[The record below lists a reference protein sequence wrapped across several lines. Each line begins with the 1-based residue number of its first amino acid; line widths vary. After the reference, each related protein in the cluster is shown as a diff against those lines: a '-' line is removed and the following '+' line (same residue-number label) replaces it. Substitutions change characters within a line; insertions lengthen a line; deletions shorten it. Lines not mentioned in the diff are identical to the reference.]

1 MSLHLKWKWK
11 YLTLEKDAI
20 APKMQ
25 VKVPNIRDEYQ
36 VERESESG
44 KWKYLT
50 LEMKT
55 KWQ

>member
-20 APKMQ
+20 ASKMQ

-36 VERESESG
+36 VEREGESG